1 MEVGFHKFS
10 SMNNDNFLEVTMGSN
25 GDGFV
30 DGDVDIDEGLL
41 GEDGDVFLYSGKG
54 KGRDSNYT
62 MDEDK
67 VLCMAWESVTLNAI
81 C

>member
-41 GEDGDVFLYSGKG
+41 GEDGDVFSLLGEGKG
-54 KGRDSNYT
+54 EG
-62 MDEDK
+62 
-67 VLCMAWESVTLNAI
+67 
-81 C
+81 